1 MFVTNSSQL
10 SWVLCPVCE
19 EKSQVLLPLGE
30 RAALSI
36 PQDLPFGATDLE
48 IRMGRA
54 DGHREK
60 TEHSRLTAAQSSHDG
75 PQSLFALKVSCQVSI
90 IKLGDYPVCDFQP
103 GRRSWSILIFPISQ
117 NSSRMAF
124 KSEIE

>member
-1 MFVTNSSQL
+1 MSCL
-10 SWVLCPVCE
+10 RE
-19 EKSQVLLPLGE
+19 EKPVLLPLGE

-48 IRMGRA
+48 MRMGRA

-60 TEHSRLTAAQSSHDG
+60 TEHSCLTTAQSSHDG
-75 PQSLFALKVSCQVSI
+75 PQSLFELKASCQVSI
-90 IKLGDYPVCDFQP
+90 IKLGDYRVCDFQP
-103 GRRSWSILIFPISQ
+103 GRISWSILILPISQ

-124 KSEIE
+124 KSELE